1 LAELLVKLKED
12 EAGLSVSKLVR
23 LLEAYVSISKLE
35 TRTSMLDEFQA
46 SMTSIDTRIDNLKRK
61 IIGE

>member
-1 LAELLVKLKED
+1 MVGLLVKLKED